1 MSSTPLNVGG
11 DSVGVAPVLG
21 LWQLP
26 RADLARFAWGALI
39 LLGLV
44 GAAYALHSTTG
55 YGAQAS
61 LSLLIGAA
69 LGVVFERGR
78 FCFFCILRD
87 WLEDGDST
95 GVYAILAALALDGVG
110 YALVFGAFL
119 PNPGTGRLPPD
130 AHIGPLS
137 WVALVAGLA
146 FGLGMALSGACISGH
161 LYRLGQGS
169 SRAPFALLGA
179 LLGFGLGFLSWQ
191 RLYIDTLIS
200 APVPWLPASLG
211 YGGAL
216 ALHLAVLSVLG
227 LLLLRALPPAPPQTG
242 GRITL
247 AGLYDRVFRQRWNP
261 LVTGALVAA
270 IGTVAY
276 FRLEP
281 LGVTSQLGSLSRT
294 FMNNQGWL
302 AERLNGLDGFAGCA
316 TVVAQTITDN
326 GWLILGLVLGSWA
339 VAQMGK
345 RITWSPLTLRGAG
358 SAALGGVIM
367 GWASMVALGCTVGTL
382 LSGISAFAL
391 SGWAFGL
398 AVVAGVALGIR
409 LGLHRLG

>member
-1 MSSTPLNVGG
+1 MSSTPLNVGDG
-11 DSVGVAPVLG
+11 SVGVVPDLD
-21 LWQLP
+21 LWRLP
-26 RADLARFAWGALI
+26 RTDWARLAWGSLI
-39 LLGLV
+39 LLGIV
-44 GAAYALHSTTG
+44 GGAYALHSATG

-61 LSLLIGAA
+61 LSLLIGTA

-95 GVYAILAALALDGVG
+95 GVYAILAALALGGVG

-119 PNPGTGRLPPD
+119 PNPNTGRLPPD

-137 WVALVAGLA
+137 WVLLAAGLA

-169 SRAPFALLGA
+169 SRAPFALLGT
-179 LLGFGLGFLSWQ
+179 LVGFGLGFLSWQ

-216 ALHLAVLSVLG
+216 ALHLAVLSALA
-227 LLLLRALPPAPPQTG
+227 LLLLRALPPAAPRAG
-242 GRITL
+242 GRLTL
-247 AGLYDRVFRQRWNP
+247 AVVYDRVFRQRWNP

-270 IGTVAY
+270 LGTVAY

-281 LGVTSQLGSLSRT
+281 LGVTSQLGSFSRT
-294 FMNNQGWL
+294 FMSNQGWL

-339 VAQMGK
+339 MSQMSK
-345 RITWSPLTLRGAG
+345 RFVWSALTVRGAV
-358 SAALGGVIM
+358 SAVLGGVAL
-367 GWASMVALGCTVGTL
+367 GWAAMVALGCTVGTL

-398 AVVAGVALGIR
+398 AVVGGVALGVR
-409 LGLHRLG
+409 LGLHRLA